1 MSGPSTSLKEAFH
14 ITPTEAV
21 IGQRITESLKGLPPD
36 CSSELMVAAIR
47 RVLPNA
53 VVIGAKEARQVTTSN
68 DAKRLLPAEMRNVFD
83 SLPQATQAEI
93 LDTIRSVGRSTA
105 NDRYLVLEYDAEG
118 NIIIEIIVGFCVLC
132 AQWVWTKKVRKE
144 TPRYV
149 DDVIFWLVSMV
160 LTTFVCLV
168 CGHMWEDPPEV
179 IMHEPVPLCSCGNY
193 ATWRGYW
200 YCEHCQ
206 VAF

>member
-1 MSGPSTSLKEAFH
+1 
-14 ITPTEAV
+14 
-21 IGQRITESLKGLPPD
+21 
-36 CSSELMVAAIR
+36 MVAAIR

-132 AQWVWTKKVRKE
+132 AQWVWTKK
-144 TPRYV
+144 
-149 DDVIFWLVSMV
+149 
-160 LTTFVCLV
+160 
-168 CGHMWEDPPEV
+168 
-179 IMHEPVPLCSCGNY
+179 
-193 ATWRGYW
+193 
-200 YCEHCQ
+200 
-206 VAF
+206 